1 MSKRVKKLE
10 EKRHEWNL
18 AKALWGG
25 QTLNVDD
32 CDARRKKASEMT
44 PKKGKSVTPNPKGKS
59 KKKQYEDDDD
69 YKENV
74 MRVDAADIHTGRR
87 RSSRLSK

>member
-25 QTLNVDD
+25 QNLNVDGD
-32 CDARRKKASEMT
+32 NPRKKASEMT
-44 PKKGKSVTPNPKGKS
+44 PKKVKV

-69 YKENV
+69 FKENV
-74 MRVDAADIHTGRR
+74 KRVDAADIHTERR

>member
-1 MSKRVKKLE
+1 ME

-25 QTLNVDD
+25 QNLNVDGD
-32 CDARRKKASEMT
+32 NPRKVSEMT
-44 PKKGKSVTPNPKGKS
+44 PKKAKT

-69 YKENV
+69 FKENV
-74 MRVDAADIHTGRR
+74 KRVDAAEIHTERR

>member
-25 QTLNVDD
+25 QNLIDD
-32 CDARRKKASEMT
+32 GDNPRKKVSEMT
-44 PKKGKSVTPNPKGKS
+44 PKKAKT

-69 YKENV
+69 FKENV
-74 MRVDAADIHTGRR
+74 KRNDAADVHIHTERR

>member
-25 QTLNVDD
+25 QTLNVDG
-32 CDARRKKASEMT
+32 DAPRKKASEMT
-44 PKKGKSVTPNPKGKS
+44 PKKGKSATPNPKGKS

>member
-25 QTLNVDD
+25 QNLNVDGD
-32 CDARRKKASEMT
+32 NPRKKASEMT
-44 PKKGKSVTPNPKGKS
+44 QKKVKT

-69 YKENV
+69 FKENV
-74 MRVDAADIHTGRR
+74 KRVDAADVHIHTERR

>member
-25 QTLNVDD
+25 QNLNVDGD
-32 CDARRKKASEMT
+32 NPRKKASEMT
-44 PKKGKSVTPNPKGKS
+44 PKKVKA

-69 YKENV
+69 FKENV
-74 MRVDAADIHTGRR
+74 KRVDVDAADIHIERR